1 MQMNQIEARIKPT
14 YISRIR
20 VPPIILE
27 KTALHM
33 GAFAAKGRE
42 CMVFWSG
49 KLVGHNEAD
58 ISSCICPKQ
67 RTSSVTIEVPLR
79 ATARLHRL
87 LATRQEFLFAQV
99 HSHPGDAFHSATDD
113 MYPITHKPG
122 FISIVVPNFCT
133 EGVIDL
139 ARCFVVE
146 YVRCGKWRR
155 LDPSEIER
163 RFVVVDEVDT
173 V

>member
-1 MQMNQIEARIKPT
+1 MEQIEARIKPT
-14 YISRIR
+14 YISQIR
-20 VPPIILE
+20 VPRTILE
-27 KTALHM
+27 KTAQHIA
-33 GAFAAKGRE
+33 AFATRGQE

-49 KLVGHNEAD
+49 KLVGHNKAH
-58 ISSCICPKQ
+58 ISSCICPEQ
-67 RTSSVTIEVPLR
+67 RTSFVTIEIPLR
-79 ATARLHRL
+79 ETARVHHL
-87 LATRQEFLFAQV
+87 LAMREEFLFVQV

-113 MYPITHKPG
+113 IYPITHKPG
-122 FISIVVPNFCT
+122 FISIVVPYFCS
-133 EGVIDL
+133 EGIMDL

-146 YVRCGKWRR
+146 HVRCGRWRR